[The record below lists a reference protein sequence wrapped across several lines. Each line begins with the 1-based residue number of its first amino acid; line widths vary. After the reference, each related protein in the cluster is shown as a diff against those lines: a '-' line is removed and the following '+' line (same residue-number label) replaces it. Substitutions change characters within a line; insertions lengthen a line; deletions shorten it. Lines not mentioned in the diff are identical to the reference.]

1 MSARGQ
7 EFLRKQG
14 LGKLDSAN
22 RTGEDV
28 FHQSLLGATTNASQ
42 EYEHS
47 RHNSMRKS
55 KRFSMNSSVCLTLRP
70 FYVIDK
76 SYNSGPNNEGVFQL
90 PSIGKGSPFKGFL
103 DISIVTQKLRKNMH
117 SQDGSTVA
125 SGLAP
130 FEFGGAQKGRRGG
143 SKPVKA
149 TAEAAGGGSD
159 GEQPNSAVVKTK
171 GTRFQ
176 AKDRQVQMSPKVLE
190 TWINETL

>member
-1 MSARGQ
+1 
-7 EFLRKQG
+7 
-14 LGKLDSAN
+14 
-22 RTGEDV
+22 
-28 FHQSLLGATTNASQ
+28 
-42 EYEHS
+42 
-47 RHNSMRKS
+47 MRKS

-76 SYNSGPNNEGVFQL
+76 SYNSGPNNDGVFQL
-90 PSIGKGSPFKGFL
+90 PAIGKGSPFKGFL

-130 FEFGGAQKGRRGG
+130 FEFGGAPKGRRGG
-143 SKPVKA
+143 SKPIKA
-149 TAEAAGGGSD
+149 TAEAVGGGSD
-159 GEQPNSAVVKTK
+159 GEEPNSAVVKPK